1 MNTDEAL
8 QILERE
14 LASYRDQP
22 YAELARRIE
31 SGPVAREYQGP
42 SGASYQMEFDCDWDD
57 RPGGNIRVM
66 ASIDDGGWR
75 AFVPITRSFIKS
87 ADGSFVGE

>member
-8 QILERE
+8 QVLEGE
-14 LASYRDQP
+14 LAGYRDQP
-22 YAELARRIE
+22 YAELARRVQ
-31 SGPVAREYQGP
+31 SGPVVRECQGR
-42 SGASYQMEFDCDWDD
+42 SGASYQMEVECDWDD

-75 AFVPITRSFIKS
+75 AFVPLTRSFIKS